1 MKLDTKKVFYVG
13 LAFFL
18 ISLFWQTYDSVITK
32 ILIDKFGLNQTW
44 SGVVMAFDNVLALF
58 LLPLFG
64 GLSDKTNSK
73 RGRRTPY
80 IIIGTIV
87 AAFAFVGLSFA
98 DNLQTNMIVNDTQIV
113 DKYEEYL
120 EEKAIMLGGVFKGN
134 VTTRK
139 AELNAEYE
147 AINALYA
154 EGEYTFEEYW
164 DAIEVAHTS
173 YLEWEAAF
181 SLAIEK
187 WEFYSNEV
195 LLVEKDLALANGSI
209 SQTKYDRWK
218 TNVYLKMENAID
230 NAVAYG
236 GLKQAEYSYW
246 ADEVYDGI
254 YDASLSKA
262 AWNKTMSQPAVF
274 IVFVIVLFIALV
286 SMATFRSPA
295 VALMPD
301 VIIKPLRSKA
311 NAIINLMGTFGGIL
325 SIVLLT
331 VFALDKKSYVDYTPA
346 FVSVGILMLILLGIF
361 LWKVKE
367 PKLVEEK
374 IAEDIKYGLTEE
386 DEAKEKNES
395 VEELSKDKRR
405 SLFLILIS
413 VFLWFI
419 GYNAVT
425 TKLSDYAPKVLG
437 MGFSMPLLIAQGA
450 ALIAFI
456 PIGII
461 ATKIGRRKTILMGIT
476 LLTLCFGSVFF
487 ITESTSF
494 FMYIIFALTGI
505 GWATINVNSYPMVV
519 ELSKGS
525 NVGKYTGYYYTFSM
539 AAQIL
544 TPILSGILMDALG
557 RKILFPYAALFVG
570 LAFVTMF
577 LVKHGDAKIIQ
588 KASVLE
594 SFDVDMD

>member
-1 MKLDTKKVFYVG
+1 MKLNTKKVFYVG

-64 GLSDKTNSK
+64 GLSDKTNAK
-73 RGRRTPY
+73 LGRRTPY
-80 IIIGTIV
+80 IIVGTVV
-87 AAFAFVGLSFA
+87 AAFAFVALSFA
-98 DNLQTNMIVNDTQIV
+98 DNYQTKVIASETTIVTE
-113 DKYEEYL
+113 YEAYL
-120 EEKAIMLGGVFKGN
+120 EEKAVMLDGVLTGDITK
-134 VTTRK
+134 RK
-139 AELNAEYE
+139 AALNEEYNTIEELYDAGDYTFDEYWAAIGAAFDEYE
-147 AINALYA
+147 IWQADFNLYIA
-154 EGEYTFEEYW
+154 
-164 DAIEVAHTS
+164 
-173 YLEWEAAF
+173 
-181 SLAIEK
+181 K
-187 WEFYSNEV
+187 WQTTNDTLLNEQM
-195 LLVEKDLALANGSI
+195 DALASGEI
-209 SQTKYDRWK
+209 SSTQYTRWYNNIYSVMNEIANT
-218 TNVYLKMENAID
+218 TNATTGI
-230 NAVAYG
+230 
-236 GLKQAEYSYW
+236 KQADYSYW
-246 ADEVYDGI
+246 ADEVYDGV
-254 YDASLSKA
+254 YDANLSA
-262 AWNKTMSQPAVF
+262 SAWNMTTDKPGTF

-301 VIIKPLRSKA
+301 VTIKPMRSKA

-325 SIVLLT
+325 SIIILT
-331 VFALDKKSYVDYTPA
+331 VFALDKQSYVNYTPA
-346 FVSVGILMLILLGIF
+346 FVTVGILMLVLLAFF

-367 PKLVEEK
+367 PKLVAEK
-374 IAEDIKYGLTEE
+374 AAEDEKYGLTEIE
-386 DEAKEKNES
+386 EAKVKGET
-395 VEELSKDKRR
+395 VEELSREKRK
-405 SLFLILIS
+405 SLYLILIS

-437 MGFSMPLLIAQGA
+437 MGYSLPLLIAQGA
-450 ALIAFI
+450 ALIAFV

-461 ATKIGRRKTILMGIT
+461 ATKIGRRKTILIGIT
-476 LLTLCFGSVFF
+476 LLSLCFGSVFF
-487 ITESTSF
+487 ISESTAS
-494 FMYIIFALTGI
+494 FMYIVFALTGI

-557 RKILFPYAALFVG
+557 RKILFPYATLFVA
-570 LAFVTMF
+570 LAFITMF
-577 LVKHGDAKIIQ
+577 MVKHGDAQVVK
-588 KASVLE
+588 KDSVLE

>member
-1 MKLDTKKVFYVG
+1 MKLDTKKVFFVG

-64 GLSDKTNSK
+64 GLSDKTNAK
-73 RGRRTPY
+73 LGRRTPY
-80 IIIGTIV
+80 IIIGTVV
-87 AAFAFVGLSFA
+87 AAFAFVALSFT
-98 DNLQTNMIVNDTQIV
+98 DNYQTAMIEQETTIIDQYEDYLQ
-113 DKYEEYL
+113 
-120 EEKAIMLGGVFKGN
+120 EKDVMLGGIFKGE

-139 AELNAEYE
+139 VALDKELDEIEIKKDNDEYAVGEYE
-147 AINALYA
+147 AALAAANAAYLQWQLD
-154 EGEYTFEEYW
+154 FI
-164 DAIEVAHTS
+164 DAVN
-173 YLEWEAAF
+173 
-181 SLAIEK
+181 K
-187 WEFYSNEV
+187 WESFIDNQ
-195 LLVEKDLALANGSI
+195 LLVDMNLALANGEI
-209 SQTKYDRWK
+209 SQRKYDRWYE
-218 TNVYLKMENAID
+218 NVYLNMEFAIE
-230 NAVAYG
+230 VAKTNG
-236 GLKQAEYSYW
+236 GFTQAQYSYW
-246 ADEVYDGI
+246 ADEIYDGI
-254 YDASLSKA
+254 YDASLSAA
-262 AWNKTMSQPAVF
+262 AWDKTMSQPAVF
-274 IVFVIVLFIALV
+274 IVFVVVLFIALV

-346 FVSVGILMLILLGIF
+346 FVSVGILMIVLLAIF

-395 VEELSKDKRR
+395 IEELSKEKQR

-437 MGFSMPLLIAQGA
+437 MGFSLPLLIAQGA
-450 ALIAFI
+450 ALAAFI

-461 ATKIGRRKTILMGIT
+461 ATKIGRRKTILIGIT
-476 LLTLCFGSVFF
+476 LLTVCFGSVFF

-494 FMYIIFALTGI
+494 FMYLIFALTGI

-570 LAFVTMF
+570 AAFITMF
-577 LVKHGDAKIIQ
+577 FVKHGDAKIIG
-588 KASVLE
+588 KESVLE

>member
-1 MKLDTKKVFYVG
+1 MKLDTKKVFFVG

-73 RGRRTPY
+73 LGRRTPY
-80 IIIGTIV
+80 IIIGTVV
-87 AAFAFVGLSFA
+87 AAFAFVALSFA
-98 DNLQTNMIVNDTQIV
+98 DNYQTTMIEQETQIV
-113 DKYEEYL
+113 NQYEDYL
-120 EEKAIMLGGVFKGN
+120 EEKEIMLGGVFKGD

-139 AELNAEYE
+139 AALDKELADIEKKNNNNEYE
-147 AINALYA
+147 AGEYEAAKIAANLAYA
-154 EGEYTFEEYW
+154 EWVVDFTN
-164 DAIEVAHTS
+164 AVN
-173 YLEWEAAF
+173 
-181 SLAIEK
+181 K
-187 WEFYSNEV
+187 WETLNEDQ
-195 LLVEKDLALANGSI
+195 LLADMNLALANGEI
-209 SQTKYDRWK
+209 SQRKYDRWYE
-218 TNVYLKMENAID
+218 NVYLNMELAILSART
-230 NAVAYG
+230 NG
-236 GLKQAEYSYW
+236 GFNQAQYSYW
-246 ADEVYDGI
+246 ADEIYDGI
-254 YDASLSKA
+254 YDASLSAA
-262 AWNKTMSQPAVF
+262 AWDKTMSQPAVF
-274 IVFVIVLFIALV
+274 IVFVVVLFIALV

-346 FVSVGILMLILLGIF
+346 FVSVGILMIVLLAIF

-386 DEAKEKNES
+386 DEAKEKHES
-395 VEELSKDKRR
+395 VETLSKEKQR

-437 MGFSMPLLIAQGA
+437 MGFSLPLLIAQGA
-450 ALIAFI
+450 ALAAFI

-461 ATKIGRRKTILMGIT
+461 ATKIGRRKTILIGIT
-476 LLTLCFGSVFF
+476 LLTVCFGSVFF

-494 FMYIIFALTGI
+494 FMYLIFALTGI

-557 RKILFPYAALFVG
+557 RKILFPYSALFVG
-570 LAFVTMF
+570 AAFITMF
-577 LVKHGDAKIIQ
+577 FVKHGDAKIIG
-588 KASVLE
+588 KESVLE

>member
-1 MKLDTKKVFYVG
+1 MKLDYKKVFYVG

-64 GLSDKTNSK
+64 GLSDRTNAK
-73 RGRRTPY
+73 LGRRTPY
-80 IIIGTIV
+80 IIVGTVV
-87 AAFAFVGLSFA
+87 AAFAFVALSFA
-98 DNLQTNMIVNDTQIV
+98 DNYQTKVIATETTIVTE
-113 DKYEEYL
+113 YEAYL
-120 EEKAIMLGGVFKGN
+120 EEKAVMLDGVLTGDITK
-134 VTTRK
+134 RK
-139 AELNAEYE
+139 AALNDEYAAIDALYEAGDYTFDEYWAEIGAAFDEYE
-147 AINALYA
+147 IWQADFNFYIA
-154 EGEYTFEEYW
+154 
-164 DAIEVAHTS
+164 
-173 YLEWEAAF
+173 
-181 SLAIEK
+181 K
-187 WEFYSNEV
+187 WQATNDTLLNEQMA
-195 LLVEKDLALANGSI
+195 ALAAGEI
-209 SQTKYDRWK
+209 SSTQYSRWYNNIYSVMNE
-218 TNVYLKMENAID
+218 TANTSNATT
-230 NAVAYG
+230 G
-236 GLKQAEYSYW
+236 FKQAEYSYW
-246 ADEVYDGI
+246 ADEVYDGV
-254 YDASLSKA
+254 YDANLAAS
-262 AWNKTMSQPAVF
+262 AWNMTTDKPGTF

-301 VIIKPLRSKA
+301 VTIKPMRSKA
-311 NAIINLMGTFGGIL
+311 NAVINLMGTFGGIL
-325 SIVLLT
+325 SIIILT
-331 VFALDKKSYVDYTPA
+331 VFALDKQSYVNYTPA
-346 FVSVGILMLILLGIF
+346 FVTVGVLMLVLLAFF

-367 PKLVEEK
+367 PKLVAEKVAEEEK
-374 IAEDIKYGLTEE
+374 FGLTEVE
-386 DEAKEKNES
+386 EAKVKGET
-395 VEELSKDKRR
+395 VEELSREKRK
-405 SLFLILIS
+405 SLYLILIS

-437 MGFSMPLLIAQGA
+437 MGYSLPLLIAQGA
-450 ALIAFI
+450 ALIAFV

-461 ATKIGRRKTILMGIT
+461 ATKIGRRKTILIGIT
-476 LLTLCFGSVFF
+476 LLSLCFGSVFF
-487 ITESTSF
+487 ISESTAS
-494 FMYIIFALTGI
+494 FMYIVFALTGI

-557 RKILFPYAALFVG
+557 RKILFPYATLFVAS
-570 LAFVTMF
+570 AFITMF
-577 LVKHGDAKIIQ
+577 MVKHGDAQVVK
-588 KASVLE
+588 KDSVLE

>member
-1 MKLDTKKVFYVG
+1 MKLNTKKVFYVG

-80 IIIGTIV
+80 IIVGTIV

-98 DNLQTNMIVNDTQIV
+98 DNYQTSMIENDTQIV
-113 DKYEEYL
+113 EKYEDYL
-120 EEKAIMLGGVFKGN
+120 VEKDIMLGGVFKGSI
-134 VTTRK
+134 TTRK
-139 AELNAEYE
+139 AELNKEYE
-147 AINALYA
+147 AIEVLYE
-154 EGEYTFEEYW
+154 EGEYTFDEYW
-164 DAIEVAHTS
+164 DAIKVAHDD
-173 YLEWEAAF
+173 YLTWEEEFA
-181 SLAIEK
+181 LAIEK
-187 WEFYSNEV
+187 WEAYNTEV
-195 LLVEKDLALANGSI
+195 LLEEMNLDLANGTI
-209 SQTKYDRWK
+209 SQRKYDRWHE
-218 TNVYLKMENAID
+218 NVYLNMELAIASAKTD
-230 NAVAYG
+230 G
-236 GLKQAEYSYW
+236 GLSQAEYSYW
-246 ADEVYDGI
+246 ADEIYDGI
-254 YDASLSKA
+254 YDASLSQA
-262 AWNKTMSQPAVF
+262 AWNKTMSQPGVF
-274 IVFVIVLFIALV
+274 IVFVVVLFIALV

-325 SIVLLT
+325 SILLLT

-346 FVSVGILMLILLGIF
+346 FVSVGILMLILLAIF

-374 IAEDIKYGLTEE
+374 IAEDIKYELTEE
-386 DEAKEKNES
+386 DEVKESNES
-395 VEELSKDKRR
+395 VEELSKEKRR

-456 PIGII
+456 PIGIL
-461 ATKIGRRKTILMGIT
+461 ATKIGRRKTILIGIT

-570 LAFVTMF
+570 AAFITMF

-588 KASVLE
+588 KESVLE